1 MAIPDRTSSKTMDE
15 IMTEATWHRLWQLTL
30 LANGFTVREA
40 HHAFYVLY
48 GNQPVDLAKDP
59 IADALVL
66 LPVSSVQGESTS
78 ISNAIDDCQAVIS

>member
-1 MAIPDRTSSKTMDE
+1 MDGDLKSHIIKTMDD

-30 LANGFTVREA
+30 LANGFTVWEA

-59 IADALVL
+59 ITDALVL
-66 LPVSSVQGESTS
+66 VPIRSGKATAMTS
-78 ISNAIDDCQAVIS
+78 ITNTCNGGGF